1 MCYRFSPLAY
11 FTIDS
16 KGRRFLLLL
25 SLMLMVPLLIAAGF
39 SLEITTTHPNSS
51 VRVGVFETFLILYT
65 AAYSPGAG
73 VVPFLYSSE
82 IFPMVHRGAY
92 ILFSLFAARLVTD
105 LFFLKRFKEVGM
117 SLSCS
122 VNFVLAGVLALTVPQ
137 LQVHLGQTRLLGL
150 FA

>member
-1 MCYRFSPLAY
+1 MLIFYRFSPLAY

-25 SLMLMVPLLIAAGF
+25 SLVLMVPLLVAAGF
-39 SLEITTTHPNSS
+39 SLRINSS
-51 VRVGVFETFLILYT
+51 HPDNPTRVGVFEIFLILYT

-92 ILFSLFAARLVTD
+92 HSLR
-105 LFFLKRFKEVGM
+105 
-117 SLSCS
+117 
-122 VNFVLAGVLALTVPQ
+122 
-137 LQVHLGQTRLLGL
+137 RLLTN
-150 FA
+150 FIANSN

>member
-1 MCYRFSPLAY
+1 MLTCRRFSPLAY

-25 SLMLMVPLLIAAGF
+25 SLVLMVPLLIAAGF
-39 SLEITTTHPNSS
+39 SLGINTGHPNNPI
-51 VRVGVFETFLILYT
+51 RIGLFETFLILYT

-92 ILFSLFAARLVTD
+92 R
-105 LFFLKRFKEVGM
+105 
-117 SLSCS
+117 
-122 VNFVLAGVLALTVPQ
+122 VLTPLITKIVANSS
-137 LQVHLGQTRLLGL
+137 
-150 FA
+150 

>member
-1 MCYRFSPLAY
+1 MLTCRRFSPLAY

-25 SLMLMVPLLIAAGF
+25 SLVLMVPLLIAAGF
-39 SLEITTTHPNSS
+39 SLGINTADPNNPI
-51 VRVGVFETFLILYT
+51 RIGLFETFLILYT

-92 ILFSLFAARLVTD
+92 R
-105 LFFLKRFKEVGM
+105 
-117 SLSCS
+117 
-122 VNFVLAGVLALTVPQ
+122 VLTPLITKIVANSS
-137 LQVHLGQTRLLGL
+137 
-150 FA
+150 